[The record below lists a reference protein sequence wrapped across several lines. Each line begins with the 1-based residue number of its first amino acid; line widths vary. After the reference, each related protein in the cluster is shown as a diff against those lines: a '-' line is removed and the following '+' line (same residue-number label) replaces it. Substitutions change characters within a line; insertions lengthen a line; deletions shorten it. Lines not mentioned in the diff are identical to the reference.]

1 MKDFL
6 NGDLR
11 PVSNEEMESI
21 LNEES
26 GISTNSYGCGS
37 GSGSGSGSGCGCG
50 CGSGSG
56 SGSGSGCGCGSGSG
70 DSDLKEIT
78 AWSITKKS
86 PVSDFASKDNYKLSV
101 SGEVSATVTKY
112 RTVDEDGKIVGER
125 IEGSATAKIQGE
137 SKVNKVGN
145 VEYRTSGF
153 SAVEESKSYSDSST
167 IFNVTGLP
175 PISLSTSLGGNSV
188 AFLSVEVHASMT
200 ISPEGRYIIHEFRI
214 TANLN

>member
-1 MKDFL
+1 M
-6 NGDLR
+6 
-11 PVSNEEMESI
+11 
-21 LNEES
+21 
-26 GISTNSYGCGS
+26 
-37 GSGSGSGSGCGCG
+37 
-50 CGSGSG
+50 
-56 SGSGSGCGCGSGSG
+56 
-70 DSDLKEIT
+70 
-78 AWSITKKS
+78 
-86 PVSDFASKDNYKLSV
+86 SV

-175 PISLSTSLGGNSV
+175 PYIFIYKSWRKFCSFPVSR
-188 AFLSVEVHASMT
+188 
-200 ISPEGRYIIHEFRI
+200 SPCEYD
-214 TANLN
+214 NKP